1 MLHHSGICLYWT
13 SEKVWQQAME
23 AGQGEAEAAAA
34 EAMPAAYVPFGGLA
48 PMLAGD
54 DTAPPRWHAVL
65 TRLLSRLDF
74 APDLAEEIG
83 SPRWYRGFGVM
94 VGLLVTALLF
104 MPSLSPLQA
113 ASAMRL
119 DAPAREQMSEI
130 TIAPLALGADTGSR
144 MGPLAMVVPIASV
157 PERPRINL
165 VATFSSSDSFGR
177 MLQRAGVGAGDAA
190 RAADLVNG
198 AQPLGEIA
206 PGTRVDI
213 TLGARSAPNAPRP
226 LEHLALRARFDLAV
240 GLNRSGAGF
249 ALSRHEI
256 PVDATPLR
264 IRGQVGRSIYLSARA
279 AGAPMSAIQRYLQTI
294 DAHLSL
300 DSVAPGDTYDMI
312 LGYKRAADGT
322 SEVGNLVY
330 AGLEHAGRPRTQLMR
345 WGDSGQFVDLG
356 SLAATRVSTGLM
368 MPVSNFHV
376 SSPYGLRFHP
386 ILGYTRMHAGVDLAV
401 PYGTPIHAVASGTVT
416 YAGVHGGHGNYVRL
430 EHGGGLDTGYA
441 HMSRFAVGVGERV
454 QAGQVI
460 GYVGMTGLTN
470 GPHVHYEVYRD
481 GRTVDPMSMH
491 FAGSTGASKEEL
503 AEFRARLTRLL
514 LVPSGAAL
522 KPLRIA
528 HRH

>member
-1 MLHHSGICLYWT
+1 MEAQST
-13 SEKVWQQAME
+13 SEGDAALAAVDVS
-23 AGQGEAEAAAA
+23 AG
-34 EAMPAAYVPFGGLA
+34 YVPFGGLA
-48 PMLAGD
+48 PMLAAPMLANGETPD
-54 DTAPPRWHAVL
+54 ALAAPPRWHASL
-65 TRLLSRLDF
+65 TRLLARLDF

-83 SPRWYRGFGVM
+83 TPRWYRGLGVM
-94 VGLLVTALLF
+94 AGLILAALLF
-104 MPSLSPLQA
+104 APSLSPLQA
-113 ASAMRL
+113 ARPTRL
-119 DAPAREQMSEI
+119 DVTAREQMGEI

-165 VATFSSSDSFGR
+165 VATLSSSDSFGR

-190 RAADLVNG
+190 RAADLVNT
-198 AQPLGEIA
+198 AQPLGDIT

-213 TLGARSAPNAPRP
+213 TLGARPAANAPRP

-240 GLNRSGAGF
+240 GLNRAGAGF

-264 IRGQVGRSIYLSARA
+264 IRGQVGRSIYLSARS

-322 SEVGNLVY
+322 SEAGHLVY
-330 AGLEHAGRPRTQLMR
+330 AGLEHAGHPRAQLMR
-345 WGDSGQFVDLG
+345 WGEAGQFVDAG
-356 SLAATRVSTGLM
+356 SLAATRVASGLM
-368 MPVSNFHV
+368 LPVSDFHV
-376 SSPYGLRFHP
+376 SSPYGMRFHP
-386 ILGYTRMHAGVDLAV
+386 ILGFTRMHAGVDLAV
-401 PYGTPIHAVASGTVT
+401 PYGTPIHAVADGTVT

-454 QAGQVI
+454 HAGEVI

-491 FAGSTGASKEEL
+491 FAGSTGASK
-503 AEFRARLTRLL
+503 AEVAAFKARLARLL
-514 LVPSGAAL
+514 LVPTGEAL
-522 KPLRIA
+522 KPLRIG
-528 HRH
+528 RRR